1 MAMGSFNGTGS
12 QMPTA
17 EINMTPLVDVMLV
30 LLIIF
35 MITAPLM
42 THSVKVD
49 LPRAS
54 STPTPEKPM
63 TLQVAITADNKVFI
77 GSEPVDAA
85 TLETRFRDAVGQD
98 DAIDA
103 GECVVGEDRRQRDGE
118 AGGSH
123 DQGFANRT
131 GDLLQRRL
139 AGHADGDQCVV
150 DAPDGTEQADER
162 RGGAGRGEEGQTV
175 FHAGLSR
182 RQLLTQRPFHL
193 F

>member
-1 MAMGSFNGTGS
+1 MGSFNGTGS

-63 TLQVAITADNKVFI
+63 TLQVSITADNVI
-77 GSEPVDAA
+77 HVGADAISGSA
-85 TLETRFRDAVGQD
+85 LEARFRDAVAQD
-98 DAIDA
+98 ANVELHLKADKVTRYEMVAETMSAARRA
-103 GECVVGEDRRQRDGE
+103 GISKIGFVTQPGET
-118 AGGSH
+118 
-123 DQGFANRT
+123 N
-131 GDLLQRRL
+131 
-139 AGHADGDQCVV
+139 
-150 DAPDGTEQADER
+150 
-162 RGGAGRGEEGQTV
+162 
-175 FHAGLSR
+175 
-182 RQLLTQRPFHL
+182 
-193 F
+193 

>member
-49 LPRAS
+49 LPRAT

-63 TLQVAITADNKVFI
+63 TLQVSITADNRIFV
-77 GSEPVDAA
+77 GDEAVDAMM
-85 TLETRFRDAVGQD
+85 LEPRFRDAVSLD
-98 DAIDA
+98 PNVELHLKA
-103 GECVVGEDRRQRDGE
+103 DRDSRYE
-118 AGGSH
+118 SVAETMS
-123 DQGFANRT
+123 AA
-131 GDLLQRRL
+131 RR
-139 AGHADGDQCVV
+139 
-150 DAPDGTEQADER
+150 
-162 RGGAGRGEEGQTV
+162 
-175 FHAGLSR
+175 AGLGKIGFV
-182 RQLLTQRPFHL
+182 TQPAETRP
-193 F
+193 